1 MNEIEAAIQE
11 PELEKENEE
20 ICPLGPHGDILC
32 LAWHYSLCL
41 LALDLSFTERANDEL
56 PSFSVIFNSQTP
68 GLGTAQINQFRP
80 DVVQPINTRIYSNL
94 NPSAPRSSSSSSS
107 SSSSFSSSS
116 SSSSCIHKFSL
127 YWIWSQ
133 IPSKLQV

>member
-1 MNEIEAAIQE
+1 MSIR
-11 PELEKENEE
+11 PTWRYSM
-20 ICPLGPHGDILC
+20 LG
-32 LAWHYSLCL
+32 LALFPL

-94 NPSAPRSSSSSSS
+94 NPSAPRSSSSSASSS
-107 SSSSFSSSS
+107 SSSSFSSS